1 MRELSRSS
9 RQAIVFC
16 LCVALSLT
24 SLTVFSGFS
33 ESVSR
38 TLLIDAKKL
47 HAADIIVHS
56 HDKFSDELDSAIS
69 EQIRQG
75 KLARCRYWEF
85 YSMVRR
91 ADDQASVLS
100 LLKVVEKGYPF
111 YGEIVLKSGRLFH
124 DVLTPGQAVV
134 EQSLL
139 DRLGAG
145 IGDSLK
151 VGYTTLTIRDVVVSE
166 PDRPAN
172 VFSFGPRV
180 FVSSR
185 DLDALNLIRTGSRI
199 TYVSL
204 LKVADDRQTDAI
216 AGLLRQ
222 AASPDRERVDTYR
235 TARTRVKRF
244 LDNFIFFLKL
254 VGIFILII
262 AGMGIQNT
270 LTAFFNEKERTIAIM
285 KTIGATH
292 RQIIRHFMPVVVLPA
307 LLGTVLGIS
316 TGIILQQGL
325 ARLLSAFF
333 PPDMPFAVAWI
344 GIFESMALGIA
355 LVSLF
360 TFMPLFRLR
369 ETRPVV
375 IFRHRTGPPERRR
388 TSGQVRKETAA
399 AHKRW
404 PEFVSVI
411 GFGLFFFGLVF
422 RHMQDLRFGFY
433 FVAGLGALILFTS
446 IVAQLLLWML
456 KRLRIRRMVVRQAI
470 KGLFRQG
477 GATRSVIVTLTA
489 SLSVIFSIYLLERN
503 LDTTYV
509 KSFPADAPN
518 LFMIDIQPG
527 QQEAFANFIARPMI
541 FYPIVRARITAINDK
556 TIDRRAERARHRDN
570 LGRTFN
576 LTYRHSLLADEKIIK
591 GGRLFRDDWTGPQVS
606 VLDTVV
612 DMHQMDIGDT
622 IQFNIQGV
630 PLKARISSIRTRTAD
645 TFGPYFY
652 FVFEEKTLKSAPRT
666 IFTALRV
673 EEHRVGPLQ
682 SRIAKMFPNISVI
695 DLSATI
701 RVFSRLMKQLSTI
714 IKGFCILSMAAG
726 FLILISG
733 VFATR
738 AERITE
744 SVYYKIL
751 GAGKTFVGKV
761 FSLEI
766 FIVGLLSGILALIMS
781 QTGVFLIC
789 RFFLDI
795 AYHPF
800 LLSCSIIIGAVLL
813 LIIGVGMVSTTS
825 ILEKKPVIYLRE
837 QPDE

>member
-1 MRELSRSS
+1 MINGHFIIREITRSPK
-9 RQAIVFC
+9 QAIVFC

-33 ESVSR
+33 ESVSQI
-38 TLLIDAKKL
+38 LLSDAKKL

-56 HDKFSDELDSAIS
+56 HDKLSDDLENAIS
-69 EQIRQG
+69 DQIRQG
-75 KLARCRYWEF
+75 KIERTRFWEF
-85 YSMVRR
+85 YSMVRKM
-91 ADDQASVLS
+91 DDQASVLS

-111 YGEIVLKSGRLFH
+111 YGKIVLKSGRPFNE
-124 DVLTPGQAVV
+124 VLTSGHIVV

-139 DRLGAG
+139 DRLGVN
-145 IGDSLK
+145 IGDRIK

-180 FVSSR
+180 FVSSV
-185 DLDALNLIRTGSRI
+185 DLDALGLIKTGSRI
-199 TYVSL
+199 TYESL
-204 LKVADDRQTDAI
+204 LKVADDRQIDAI
-216 AGLLRQ
+216 AGRLKQ
-222 AASPDRERVDTYR
+222 FANPDQERVDTYL

-244 LDNFIFFLKL
+244 LDNFIFFLRL
-254 VGIFILII
+254 VGIFILIV

-270 LTAFFNEKERTIAIM
+270 LTAFFSEKKRTIAIM
-285 KTIGATH
+285 KTMGATH
-292 RQIIRHFMPVVVLPA
+292 RQVIRHFMPVVVVLA
-307 LLGTVLGIS
+307 LLGTVMGILI
-316 TGIILQQGL
+316 GIILQLSL

-333 PPDMPFAVAWI
+333 PPDMSFTVAWI
-344 GIFESMALGIA
+344 GILESMVLGFMVVA
-355 LVSLF
+355 LF
-360 TFMPLFRLR
+360 TFMPFFRLK

-375 IFRHRTGPPERRR
+375 IFR
-388 TSGQVRKETAA
+388 KETIVP
-399 AHKRW
+399 HKYW
-404 PEFVSVI
+404 PMVVSAI
-411 GFGLFFFGLVF
+411 GFVVFFFGLVF

-433 FVAGLGALILFTS
+433 FMVTLGALILVTS
-446 IVAQLLLWML
+446 TVTRLLLWIL
-456 KRLRIRRMVVRQAI
+456 KRFRIRRMVIRQAI

-477 GATRSVIVTLTA
+477 GATWSVIVTLTA
-489 SLSVIFSIYLLERN
+489 SLSVIFSIYLLEQN
-503 LDTTYV
+503 LDVTYV
-509 KSFPADAPN
+509 KSFPSDAPN
-518 LFMIDIQPG
+518 LFVIDIQPS
-527 QQEAFANFIARPMI
+527 QKEEFANFIAQPLT
-541 FYPIVRARITAINDK
+541 FYPIVRARVTAINGK
-556 TIDRRAERARHRDN
+556 TIDRRAERLKHRDN

-576 LTYRHSLLADEKIIK
+576 LTYRDSLLADEKIIK
-591 GGRLFRDDWTGPQVS
+591 GSRLFRDDWPDPQVS

-612 DMHQMDIGDT
+612 DMHKMGIGDT

-630 PLKARISSIRTRTAD
+630 PLKARISSIRTRTSD
-645 TFGPYFY
+645 TLGPYFY
-652 FVFEEKTLKSAPRT
+652 FVFEEKTLKSAPQT

-673 EEHRVGPLQ
+673 EKQRIGLLQ
-682 SRIAKMFPNISVI
+682 SRIVKMFPNVSVI

-701 RVFSRLMKQLSTI
+701 QIFARMMKKLSTI

-726 FLILISG
+726 ILILISG

-751 GAGKTFVGKV
+751 GAGKAFVKKV

-766 FIVGLLSGILALIMS
+766 FIIGLLSGILAIGIS
-781 QTGVFLIC
+781 QTCIFLIC

-795 AYHPF
+795 TFHPF
-800 LLSCSIIIGAVLL
+800 LLSCGFIVGTTLL
-813 LIIGVGMVSTTS
+813 LIIGVGMVSTRS

>member
-1 MRELSRSS
+1 MIHGHFIIREIARSS
-9 RQAIVFC
+9 KQAIVFC

-33 ESVSR
+33 ESVSH
-38 TLLIDAKKL
+38 TLLTDAKKL

-56 HDKFSDELDSAIS
+56 HDKLSNELDSAIS
-69 EQIRQG
+69 DQIRKG
-75 KLARCRYWEF
+75 KIDRSRYWEF
-85 YSMVRR
+85 YSMVRT
-91 ADDQASVLS
+91 ADDQAAVLS

-111 YGEIVLKSGRLFH
+111 YGKIVLKSGRPFH
-124 DVLTPGQAVV
+124 DVLTPGQTVV

-145 IGDSLK
+145 IGDSLQ
-151 VGYTTLTIRDVVVSE
+151 VGYTTLIIRDVVVSE
-166 PDRPAN
+166 PDRPVN

-180 FVSSR
+180 FVSSK
-185 DLDALNLIRTGSRI
+185 DLDALNLIQTGSRI

-204 LKVADDRQTDAI
+204 LKVADDRQIDAI
-216 AGLLRQ
+216 AGRLKKF
-222 AASPDRERVDTYR
+222 AGPDRERVDTYR

-270 LTAFFNEKERTIAIM
+270 LTAFFNEKKRTIAIM
-285 KTIGATH
+285 KAIGATH
-292 RQIIRHFMPVVVLPA
+292 RQIVRYFMPVVVLLV

-325 ARLLSAFF
+325 ARLLSVFF

-355 LVSLF
+355 VVALF

-369 ETRPVV
+369 EMRPVV
-375 IFRHRTGPPERRR
+375 IFR
-388 TSGQVRKETAA
+388 KETAVS
-399 AHKRW
+399 HKHW
-404 PEFVSVI
+404 PVFVSAI
-411 GFGLFFFGLVF
+411 GFVLFFFGLVF

-433 FVAGLGALILFTS
+433 FVAALSALILVTS
-446 IVAQLLLWML
+446 IFTRLLLWIL

-477 GATRSVIVTLTA
+477 NATRSVIVTLTA
-489 SLSVIFSIYLLERN
+489 SLSVIFSIYLLEQN

-509 KSFPADAPN
+509 KSYPADAPN
-518 LFMIDIQPG
+518 LFVIDIQPG
-527 QQEAFANFIARPMI
+527 QQEAFANFITQPLI
-541 FYPIVRARITAINDK
+541 FYPIVRARVTAINDK
-556 TIDRRAERARHRDN
+556 TIDRRAERAKRRDN

-591 GGRLFRDDWTGPQVS
+591 GRRLFRDDWKDTQVS

-612 DMHQMDIGDT
+612 DMHKMDIGDT
-622 IQFNIQGV
+622 IRFNIQGV
-630 PLKARISSIRTRTAD
+630 PLKARISSIRTRTTD

-652 FVFEEKTLKSAPRT
+652 FVFEEKTLKSAPQT
-666 IFTALRV
+666 LFTTLRV
-673 EEHRVGPLQ
+673 EKHRVGLMQ
-682 SRIAKMFPNISVI
+682 SRIVKMLPNVSVI

-701 RVFSRLMKQLSTI
+701 QVFARLMKQLSTI

-726 FLILISG
+726 ILILISG

-751 GAGKTFVGKV
+751 GAGKTFIRKI

-766 FIVGLLSGILALIMS
+766 FIVGLLSGILALIIS

-800 LLSCSIIIGAVLL
+800 LLSCGFIVGATIL
-813 LIIGVGMVSTTS
+813 LIIGVGMISTIS

-837 QPDE
+837 QADE

>member
-1 MRELSRSS
+1 MINGHFIIREITRSS
-9 RQAIVFC
+9 KQAVVFC

-33 ESVSR
+33 ESVSQI
-38 TLLIDAKKL
+38 LLTDAKKL

-56 HDKFSDELDSAIS
+56 HDILSNELENAIS
-69 EQIRQG
+69 DQIRQG
-75 KLARCRYWEF
+75 KVERTRYWEF
-85 YSMVRR
+85 YNMVRR
-91 ADDQASVLS
+91 MDDQASVLS

-111 YGEIVLKSGRLFH
+111 YGEIVLKSGRPFH
-124 DVLTPGQAVV
+124 DVLTPGHTVV

-139 DRLGAG
+139 DRLGVS

-151 VGYTTLTIRDVVVSE
+151 VGYTTLIISDVVVSE

-180 FVSSR
+180 FVSSK
-185 DLDALNLIRTGSRI
+185 DLDALGLIQNGSRI

-204 LKVADDRQTDAI
+204 LKAADGRQIDAI
-216 AGLLRQ
+216 AGRLKQ
-222 AASPDRERVDTYR
+222 FASPDRERVDTYL

-244 LDNFIFFLKL
+244 LDNFIFFLRL
-254 VGIFILII
+254 VGIFILVV

-270 LTAFFNEKERTIAIM
+270 LTALFNEKQRTIAIM
-285 KTIGATH
+285 KTMGATH
-292 RQIIRHFMPVVVLPA
+292 RQVIRHFMPVVVVLT

-316 TGIILQQGL
+316 IGIILQLGL
-325 ARLLSAFF
+325 ARLLSSFF
-333 PPDMPFAVAWI
+333 PPDMPFTVAWI
-344 GIFESMALGIA
+344 GILESMALGIVVVA
-355 LVSLF
+355 LF
-360 TFMPLFRLR
+360 TFVPLFRLK
-369 ETRPVV
+369 EMRPVV
-375 IFRHRTGPPERRR
+375 IFR
-388 TSGQVRKETAA
+388 KETVVP
-399 AHKRW
+399 HKHW
-404 PEFVSVI
+404 PMFVFVI
-411 GFGLFFFGLVF
+411 GFVLFFFGLVF
-422 RHMQDLRFGFY
+422 RYMQDLRFGLY
-433 FVAGLGALILFTS
+433 FMATLGALILVTS
-446 IVAQLLLWML
+446 MVTRMLLWIL

-470 KGLFRQG
+470 KGLFRKG
-477 GATRSVIVTLTA
+477 GATWSVIVTLTA
-489 SLSVIFSIYLLERN
+489 SLSVIFSIYLLEQN

-509 KSFPADAPN
+509 KSFPPDAPN
-518 LFMIDIQPG
+518 LFVIDIQPN
-527 QQEAFANFIARPMI
+527 QKKAFADFIAKPLT
-541 FYPIVRARITAINDK
+541 FYPIVRARVTAINGK
-556 TIDRRAERARHRDN
+556 TIDRRKERAKHRDN

-576 LTYRHSLLADEKIIK
+576 LTYRDSLLKDEKIIK
-591 GGRLFRDDWTGPQVS
+591 GDRLFRDDWTGPQVS

-612 DMHQMDIGDT
+612 DMHEMDIGDT

-645 TFGPYFY
+645 TLGPYFY
-652 FVFEEKTLKSAPRT
+652 FVFEEKILKSVPQT
-666 IFTALRV
+666 IFTSLRV
-673 EEHRVGPLQ
+673 EKQRVGLLQ
-682 SRIAKMFPNISVI
+682 SRIVKMFPNVSII
-695 DLSATI
+695 DLSASI
-701 RVFSRLMKQLSTI
+701 QVFARMMKKLSMI
-714 IKGFCILSMAAG
+714 IKGFSILSMTAG
-726 FLILISG
+726 ILILISG

-751 GAGKTFVGKV
+751 GAGKAFVRKV

-766 FIVGLLSGILALIMS
+766 FIVGLLSGILAVGIS

-800 LLSCSIIIGAVLL
+800 LLTCGFIVGATLL
-813 LIIGVGMVSTTS
+813 LIIGIGMVSTRS

>member
-1 MRELSRSS
+1 MIYGHFIIREIVRSTK
-9 RQAIVFC
+9 QAIVFC

-33 ESVSR
+33 KSVSQI
-38 TLLIDAKKL
+38 LLSDAKKL

-56 HDKFSDELDSAIS
+56 HDKLSNPLESAIS
-69 EQIRQG
+69 DEIRQG
-75 KLARCRYWEF
+75 KIKRSRYWEF
-85 YSMVRR
+85 YSMIRR
-91 ADDQASVLS
+91 MDDHASVLS

-111 YGEIVLKSGRLFH
+111 YGKIVLKSGRPFC
-124 DVLTPGQAVV
+124 DVLAPGQTVV

-139 DRLGAG
+139 DRLGVD

-151 VGYTTLTIRDVVVSE
+151 VGYTTLVIRDVVISE

-180 FVSSR
+180 FVSSK
-185 DLDALNLIRTGSRI
+185 DLDALDLIKTGSRI

-204 LKVADDRQTDAI
+204 LKVADDREIDTI
-216 AGLLRQ
+216 AGHLKQ
-222 AASPDRERVDTYR
+222 FASPDQEQVDTYR

-244 LDNFIFFLKL
+244 LDNFIFFLRL
-254 VGIFILII
+254 VGIFILIV

-270 LTAFFNEKERTIAIM
+270 LTAFFNEKQQTIAIM

-292 RQIIRHFMPVVVLPA
+292 RQIVHHFMPVVIALV
-307 LLGTVLGIS
+307 LLGTALGIS
-316 TGIILQQGL
+316 IGIILQLGL
-325 ARLLSAFF
+325 KWLLSAFF
-333 PPDMPFAVAWI
+333 PPDMPFTVAWI
-344 GIFESMALGIA
+344 GILESMALGIA
-355 LVSLF
+355 VVALF
-360 TFMPLFRLR
+360 MFVPFFRLK
-369 ETRPVV
+369 EMRPIV
-375 IFRHRTGPPERRR
+375 IF
-388 TSGQVRKETAA
+388 RKETAVP
-399 AHKRW
+399 HQHW
-404 PEFVSVI
+404 PMFVSAI
-411 GFGLFFFGLVF
+411 GFVLFFFGLVF
-422 RHMQDLRFGFY
+422 RYMQDLRFGIY
-433 FVAGLGALILFTS
+433 FMAALGALILVTS
-446 IVAQLLLWML
+446 IVTRLLLWIL

-477 GATRSVIVTLTA
+477 GATWSVIVTLTA
-489 SLSVIFSIYLLERN
+489 SLSVIFSIYLLEQN

-509 KSFPADAPN
+509 KSFPPDAPN
-518 LFMIDIQPG
+518 LFVIDIQPS
-527 QQEAFANFIARPMI
+527 QQGAFVNFIAQPLT
-541 FYPIVRARITAINDK
+541 FYPIVRARVTAINDK
-556 TIDRRAERARHRDN
+556 TIDRRAERAKRRDN

-576 LTYRHSLLADEKIIK
+576 LTYRNSLLTDEKIIK
-591 GGRLFRDDWTGPQVS
+591 GSRLFRDDWIDPQVS

-612 DMHQMDIGDT
+612 DMHKMDIGDT
-622 IQFNIQGV
+622 IRFNIQGV
-630 PLKARISSIRTRTAD
+630 PLKAKISSIRTRTSD
-645 TFGPYFY
+645 TLGPYFY
-652 FVFEEKTLKSAPRT
+652 FVFEEKTLKTAPQT

-673 EEHRVGPLQ
+673 KKNKVGLLQ
-682 SRIAKMFPNISVI
+682 SRIVKMFPNVSVI

-701 RVFSRLMKQLSTI
+701 QVFARLMKKLSTI

-726 FLILISG
+726 ILILISG
-733 VFATR
+733 VVATR

-751 GAGKTFVGKV
+751 GAGKTFVRKV

-766 FIVGLLSGILALIMS
+766 FIMGLLSGILAVGIS

-789 RFFLDI
+789 RFFFDI

-800 LLSCSIIIGAVLL
+800 LLSCGFIVGATLL
-813 LIIGVGMVSTTS
+813 LIIGFGMVSTRS

>member
-1 MRELSRSS
+1 MIHGHFTIREITRSS
-9 RQAIVFC
+9 KQAIVFC

-38 TLLIDAKKL
+38 ILLSDAKKL

-56 HDKFSDELDSAIS
+56 HDKLSNELESAIS
-69 EQIRQG
+69 DQIRQG
-75 KLARCRYWEF
+75 KIERSRYWEF

-91 ADDQASVLS
+91 MDDHASVLS

-111 YGEIVLKSGRLFH
+111 YGEIVLKSGRPFNE
-124 DVLTPGQAVV
+124 VLTPGQTVV

-139 DRLGAG
+139 DRLGVD
-145 IGDSLK
+145 IGDTIK

-180 FVSSR
+180 FVSSK
-185 DLDALNLIRTGSRI
+185 DLDALGLIRTGSRI

-204 LKVADDRQTDAI
+204 LKVADSRQIDAI
-216 AGLLRQ
+216 AGRLKQ
-222 AASPDRERVDTYR
+222 FANPDRERVDTYL

-244 LDNFIFFLKL
+244 LDNFIFFLRL
-254 VGIFILII
+254 VGIFILVV

-270 LTAFFNEKERTIAIM
+270 LTALFNEKQRTIAIM
-285 KTIGATH
+285 KTLGATD
-292 RQIIRHFMPVVVLPA
+292 RQVIRHFMPVVVVLT

-316 TGIILQQGL
+316 IGIILQLGL

-333 PPDMPFAVAWI
+333 PPDMPFTVAWI
-344 GIFESMALGIA
+344 GILESMALGFVVVA
-355 LVSLF
+355 LF
-360 TFMPLFRLR
+360 TFVPFFRLK
-369 ETRPVV
+369 EMRPVV
-375 IFRHRTGPPERRR
+375 IFR
-388 TSGQVRKETAA
+388 KETAVP
-399 AHKRW
+399 HKHW
-404 PEFVSVI
+404 PIYVSVI
-411 GFGLFFFGLVF
+411 GFVLFFFGLVI
-422 RHMQDLRFGFY
+422 RHMQDLRFGIY
-433 FVAGLGALILFTS
+433 FMATLGALILVTS
-446 IVAQLLLWML
+446 MVTRLLLWIL

-477 GATRSVIVTLTA
+477 GATWSVIVTLTA
-489 SLSVIFSIYLLERN
+489 SLSVIFSIYLLEQN
-503 LDTTYV
+503 LDATYV
-509 KSFPADAPN
+509 ESFPPDAPN
-518 LFMIDIQPG
+518 LFVIDIQPS
-527 QQEAFANFIARPMI
+527 QKEAFANFIAQPLT
-541 FYPIVRARITAINDK
+541 FYPIVRARVTAINGK
-556 TIDRRAERARHRDN
+556 TIDRRAERLKHRDN

-576 LTYRHSLLADEKIIK
+576 LTYRDSLLADEKIIK
-591 GGRLFRDDWTGPQVS
+591 GSRLFRDDWTDPQVS

-612 DMHQMDIGDT
+612 DMHKMGIGDT

-630 PLKARISSIRTRTAD
+630 PLKARISSIRTRTSD
-645 TFGPYFY
+645 TLGPYFY
-652 FVFEEKTLKSAPRT
+652 FVFEEKTLKTAPQT
-666 IFTALRV
+666 IFTSLRV
-673 EEHRVGPLQ
+673 EKQRVGLLQ
-682 SRIAKMFPNISVI
+682 SRIVKMFPNVSVI

-701 RVFSRLMKQLSTI
+701 QIFARMMKKLSTI

-726 FLILISG
+726 ILILISG

-738 AERITE
+738 SERITE

-751 GAGKTFVGKV
+751 GAGKTFVRNV

-766 FIVGLLSGILALIMS
+766 FIVGLLSGILAVGIS

-800 LLSCSIIIGAVLL
+800 LLTCGLIVGATLL
-813 LIIGVGMVSTTS
+813 LIIGVGMVSTRS

>member
-1 MRELSRSS
+1 MIHGHFIIREITRSS
-9 RQAIVFC
+9 KQAIVFC

-33 ESVSR
+33 ESVSGI
-38 TLLIDAKKL
+38 LLTDAKKL

-56 HDKFSDELDSAIS
+56 HDKLSNELERAIS
-69 EQIRQG
+69 DQVRQG
-75 KLARCRYWEF
+75 KIERTHYWEF

-91 ADDQASVLS
+91 LDDQASVLS

-111 YGEIVLKSGRLFH
+111 YGEIVLKSGRSFH
-124 DVLTPGQAVV
+124 DVLTSGHTVV

-139 DRLGAG
+139 DRLGLG
-145 IGDSLK
+145 LGDSLK
-151 VGYTTLTIRDVVVSE
+151 VGYTTLIISDVVVSE

-180 FVSSR
+180 FVSSK
-185 DLDALNLIRTGSRI
+185 DLDALGLIQTGSRI

-204 LKVADDRQTDAI
+204 LKVADGRQIDAI
-216 AGLLRQ
+216 ANRLKQ
-222 AASPDRERVDTYR
+222 FASPDRERVDTYL

-244 LDNFIFFLKL
+244 LDNFIFFLRL
-254 VGIFILII
+254 VGIFILVV

-270 LTAFFNEKERTIAIM
+270 LTAFFNEKQRTIAIM
-285 KTIGATH
+285 KTMGATH
-292 RQIIRHFMPVVVLPA
+292 RQVIRHFMPVVVVLT

-316 TGIILQQGL
+316 IGIILQLGL
-325 ARLLSAFF
+325 ARLLSTFF
-333 PPDMPFAVAWI
+333 SPDMPFTVAWI
-344 GIFESMALGIA
+344 GIIESMALGIVVVA
-355 LVSLF
+355 LF
-360 TFMPLFRLR
+360 TFAPFFRLK
-369 ETRPVV
+369 EMRPVV
-375 IFRHRTGPPERRR
+375 IFR
-388 TSGQVRKETAA
+388 KETAVL
-399 AHKRW
+399 HKHW
-404 PEFVSVI
+404 PMYVSAI
-411 GFGLFFFGLVF
+411 GFVLFFFGLVF
-422 RHMQDLRFGFY
+422 RHMQDLRFGIY
-433 FVAGLGALILFTS
+433 FMATLGALILVTS
-446 IVAQLLLWML
+446 IVTRLLLWIL

-477 GATRSVIVTLTA
+477 GATWSVIVTLTA
-489 SLSVIFSIYLLERN
+489 SLSVIFSIYLLEQN

-509 KSFPADAPN
+509 KSFPPDAPN
-518 LFMIDIQPG
+518 LFVIDIQPD
-527 QQEAFANFIARPMI
+527 QKKAFADFIAKPLT
-541 FYPIVRARITAINDK
+541 FYPIVRARVTAINGK
-556 TIDRRAERARHRDN
+556 TIDRRKERAKHRDN

-576 LTYRHSLLADEKIIK
+576 LTYRDSLLKDEKIIK
-591 GGRLFRDDWTGPQVS
+591 GDRLFRDDWTGPQVS

-612 DMHQMDIGDT
+612 DMHKMGIGDT

-630 PLKARISSIRTRTAD
+630 PLKARISSIRSRTSD
-645 TFGPYFY
+645 TLGPYFY
-652 FVFEEKTLKSAPRT
+652 FVFEEKTLKTAPQT
-666 IFTALRV
+666 IFTSLRV
-673 EEHRVGPLQ
+673 EKQRVGLLQ
-682 SRIAKMFPNISVI
+682 SRIVKTFPNVSVI
-695 DLSATI
+695 DLSASI
-701 RVFSRLMKQLSTI
+701 QVFARMMKKLSTI

-726 FLILISG
+726 ILILISG

-751 GAGKTFVGKV
+751 GAGKTFVRKV

-766 FIVGLLSGILALIMS
+766 FIVGLLSGILAVGIS

-800 LLSCSIIIGAVLL
+800 LLTCGLIVGATLL
-813 LIIGVGMVSTTS
+813 LIIGVGIVSTRS